1 MRILFATAQILSIVS
16 FSDLQAKKS
25 NFGGWTMALINQ
37 IKSYDMQIA
46 IAMCGDVNKTLCDE
60 VDGIK
65 IYILPI
71 VGKNKSIDSQSCDY
85 VIEDFRP
92 DIIQIEGTEFAIQNE
107 FSKPRGIHRLVS
119 LQGILEGYEPYQYGQ
134 LPMDELMTSHSLANR
149 IVAKVL
155 RFRKRHFFDDRL
167 QMELE
172 TIENADSLTG
182 RTFWDRAH
190 SYWINKEAK
199 YYKCNRILRDTFYS
213 ARWSAN
219 YTPHTIF
226 TSNGSSALKG
236 LHILI
241 EALSVLK
248 SEFPDVHLFVAG
260 PRPSD
265 KPSITKPKTLGYML
279 YIDQLIERLHLEKH
293 ISFLGML
300 SEVDMAKQLSVANVY
315 VLPSL
320 IENSPNSLGEAMIM
334 GVPCISAYT
343 GGVSDMADESE
354 VLFYRA
360 NDPKLLA
367 WEIKR
372 VFDSE
377 ELVAGLS
384 TNARKRAME
393 THDKTKNAEAM
404 VRAYEDILGSS
415 IARTKCMDKG

>member
-1 MRILFATAQILSIVS
+1 MRVLFVSAQILNIVS

-37 IKSYDMQIA
+37 LKSYDLQIA
-46 IAMCGDVNKTLCDE
+46 IAMCSNVAKVLCNE

-65 IYILPI
+65 MYILPI
-71 VGKNKSIDSQSCDY
+71 TGKNKSIDSHNCDF
-85 VIEDFRP
+85 VIEDFNP

-107 FSKPRGIHRLVS
+107 FSKARGVHRLVS

-149 IVAKVL
+149 VVATVL
-155 RFRKRHFFDDRL
+155 RFRKHHFFDDRL
-167 QMELE
+167 QVELE
-172 TIENADSLTG
+172 TIRNADSLTG

-190 SYWINKEAK
+190 SYWMNRNVK

-213 ARWSAN
+213 ARWSAQ
-219 YTPHTIF
+219 YIPHTIF

-241 EALSVLK
+241 EALSELRV
-248 SEFPDVHLFVAG
+248 EFPDIQLLVAG
-260 PRPSD
+260 PRLSD
-265 KPSITKPKTLGYML
+265 KPSITRPKTLGYML
-279 YIDQLIERLHLEKH
+279 YIDRLIKRLRLEKH
-293 ISFLGML
+293 ITFLGML
-300 SEVDMAKQLSVANVY
+300 SEAEMAKQLSIANVY

-334 GVPCISAYT
+334 GVPCVSAYT
-343 GGVSDMADESE
+343 GGASDMADESE

-372 VFDSE
+372 IFDSE
-377 ELVAGLS
+377 ELTESLS
-384 TNARKRAME
+384 SNARKRALE
-393 THDKTKNAEAM
+393 THDKVRNAEAM
-404 VRAYEDILGSS
+404 VRAYEDILGCS
-415 IARTKCMDKG
+415 IARSAKVDKG